1 MHSCTIQLRACS
13 GNPVN
18 GHPAYRVEPLVAARS
33 LVRLDKDNY
42 NEEEI
47 AEALEVRQ
55 SVVLVYRMTEI
66 SMSHIF
72 R

>member
-1 MHSCTIQLRACS
+1 MIL

-33 LVRLDKDNY
+33 LVRLDRDNY

-47 AEALEVRQ
+47 AEALEV
-55 SVVLVYRMTEI
+55 
-66 SMSHIF
+66 
-72 R
+72 